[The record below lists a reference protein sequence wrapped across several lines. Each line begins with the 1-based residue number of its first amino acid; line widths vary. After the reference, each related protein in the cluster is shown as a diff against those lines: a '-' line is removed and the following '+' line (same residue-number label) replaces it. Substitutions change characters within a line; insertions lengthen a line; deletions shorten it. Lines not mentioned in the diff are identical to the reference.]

1 MMIES
6 DSPQFWRTTAALCL
20 ASFMVFANLYVTQP
34 LLPMLAGEFSIT
46 AVQAGWSFTLA
57 TLTLGLSLLFY
68 GPLSDALG
76 RRGIMLMTL
85 CGVTASTLALSLV
98 SSYEQLLLMRGIQGF
113 FLAGVPAIAIAYM
126 SDEFS
131 RKALLLAV
139 GLYVSANS
147 LGGIAGRL
155 VGGFTA
161 ESVGLSGVFMMMA
174 LVSFVCLVLVFH
186 LLPASQHFQPQS
198 LNLKRIMVDLRGH
211 LRNPP
216 LLLAYIIGGFNFF
229 IFVNQYSYITF
240 VLVEAPYHL
249 STAMLG
255 MLFLTYLTGTFG
267 SAISGR
273 IAQRLSQPLCMAL
286 GIVILMCGTLL
297 TLLPSL
303 VAIIG
308 GLLVNSFGFFFTHSS
323 ASSWVSHQAQRAKAS
338 ASSLYLVFY
347 YMGASTGGLYLAPFW
362 QQAGWS
368 GVVVGS
374 LIIFS
379 LTFACAAMLLLWQRR
394 SALVS

>member
-1 MMIES
+1 MIES
-6 DSPQFWRTTAALCL
+6 DSPQFWRATAALCL

-34 LLPMLAGEFSIT
+34 LLPMLAGEFNIT
-46 AVQAGWSFTLA
+46 AVQASWSFTLA
-57 TLTLGLSLLFY
+57 TLTLSLSLLFY
-68 GPLSDALG
+68 GPLSDAVG

-98 SSYEQLLLMRGIQGF
+98 SSYEQLLLLRGIQGF

-126 SDEFS
+126 GDEFS
-131 RKALLLAV
+131 RKGLLLAV

-161 ESVGLSGVFMMMA
+161 ESLGLSGVFMMMA
-174 LVSFVCLVLVFH
+174 LVSFVCLALVFR
-186 LLPASQHFQPQS
+186 LLPASQHFRPQG
-198 LNLKRIMVDLRGH
+198 LNIRRILGDISGH

-240 VLVEAPYHL
+240 VLVEDPYRL

-273 IAQRLSQPLCMAL
+273 VAQRLSQPLCMAL

-303 VAIIG
+303 VAIIA
-308 GLLVNSFGFFFTHSS
+308 GLFINSFGFFITHSC
-323 ASSWVSHQAQRAKAS
+323 ASSWVSHQAQHAKAS

-379 LTFACAAMLLLWQRR
+379 LTLACAAMLLLWQRR